1 MIYNSMAGSCQNSI
15 ILFVLVLHVRKDND
29 EVKWWWLSPHHLWVN
44 MLDLQHVTWVSG
56 LMGRLLLHHAVMCL
70 CFHLIINGGTCGPLT
85 DLIGPTA
92 LMAVYEWCTISSF
105 AMSTQGHSHG
115 LTSIYFKKKGFT
127 SSLLNQKALDI
138 ILLLY
143 HAALIWSAIISNL
156 EIVLAVYRKIL
167 CWQSTCSERD
177 DSTQKRTGRRMIS
190 RRPFACLVLQ

>member
-1 MIYNSMAGSCQNSI
+1 MAGSCQNSI

-29 EVKWWWLSPHHLWVN
+29 EVKWWWLPPHHLWVN

-115 LTSIYFKKKGFT
+115 LTSIYFKKKR
-127 SSLLNQKALDI
+127 
-138 ILLLY
+138 LY
-143 HAALIWSAIISNL
+143 IISTEPESARYNSPLVPCSPNL
-156 EIVLAVYRKIL
+156 ISHHLKLGDCSCSLQKDPMLAVHLFR
-167 CWQSTCSERD
+167 ER
-177 DSTQKRTGRRMIS
+177 R
-190 RRPFACLVLQ
+190 